1 MAAFF
6 VAAVQLVFLFNL
18 IWSLKNGKPAGPNP
32 WRATT
37 LEWFTPDTPP
47 RHGNWGPELP
57 VVYRW
62 AYEYGVPDLKDDF
75 VPQNQPPA
83 AGADAQFHGHGHG
96 YGPGHGHGHEHSPGH
111 DDSHGHR

>member
-1 MAAFF
+1 M
-6 VAAVQLVFLFNL
+6 LFLFNL
-18 IWSLKNGKPAGPNP
+18 IWSLKNGKEAGGNP

-47 RHGNWGPELP
+47 RHGNWGAELP

-62 AYEYGVPDLKDDF
+62 AYEYGVPGLKDDF

-83 AGADAQFHGHGHG
+83 GGESPEFHGHGHG
-96 YGPGHGHGHEHSPGH
+96 YGPGHGKGHEHAPGH
-111 DDSHGHR
+111 EKGGHRA